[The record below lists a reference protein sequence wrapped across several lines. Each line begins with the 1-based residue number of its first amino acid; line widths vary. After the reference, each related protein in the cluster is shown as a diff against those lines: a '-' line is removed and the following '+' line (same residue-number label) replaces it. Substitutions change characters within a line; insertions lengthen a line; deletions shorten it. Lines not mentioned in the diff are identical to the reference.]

1 MTAKPPHPKVVVA
14 LPLAKRL
21 LDQLAE
27 CDVTFL
33 PGGRAEEAAFQ
44 HAVADA
50 DGLLVSSN
58 VMVDG
63 DVMVSAPR
71 LRVISTMSVGLDHI
85 DLEVAHRRE
94 IAVTITPVLSDAV
107 ADLAMMLMTM
117 LSRRILDGMRAV
129 TAGRWSEV
137 PLGGDLADKRLF
149 IVGFGRIGQALAT
162 RARAARMR
170 VLYLDWRRDLPVMD
184 GVDRVSN
191 LVAGLRDAD
200 FVSLH
205 VDLNAETRHLIGADA
220 FVLMKPSAF
229 LVNTSRGAVVDQAAL
244 ARALA
249 TQEIAGAA
257 LDVLE
262 DEPPDPDDPLLGL
275 PNVIVVPH
283 IGSATTETRDA
294 MAQTAVDNLLMV
306 LREEGS
312 PFLATPTG

>member
-1 MTAKPPHPKVVVA
+1 MVA
-14 LPLAKRL
+14 LPLAKQL
-21 LDQLAE
+21 LDRLAE
-27 CDVTFL
+27 CDITFL
-33 PGGRAEEAAFQ
+33 PGGRSDEAAFET
-44 HAVADA
+44 AVADA
-50 DGLLVSSN
+50 DGVLVSSN
-58 VMVDG
+58 VIVDREL
-63 DVMVSAPR
+63 MASAPR

-85 DLEVAHRRE
+85 DLDAARQRQIV
-94 IAVTITPVLSDAV
+94 VTITPVLSDAV
-107 ADLAMMLMTM
+107 ADLAMALMTM
-117 LSRRILDGMRAV
+117 LSRRILEGMRAV

-162 RARAARMR
+162 RARSARMR
-170 VLYLDWRRDLPVMD
+170 VSYMDWRRDLPAMEEVN
-184 GVDRVSN
+184 RVSDM
-191 LVAGLRDAD
+191 AEGLREAD

-205 VDLNAETRHLIGADA
+205 VDLNAETRHLMGADE

-244 ARALA
+244 ARAIA

-262 DEPPDPDDPLLGL
+262 EEPPDPDEPLLGA

-294 MAQTAVDNLLMV
+294 MAQCAVDNLVMV
-306 LREEGS
+306 LRNEGS
-312 PFLATPTG
+312 PFVVTHEE

>member
-1 MTAKPPHPKVVVA
+1 VTAAAPRPKVVVA
-14 LPLAKRL
+14 LPLAERL

-33 PGGRAEEAAFQ
+33 PAGRSDGAAFET
-44 HAVADA
+44 AVGEA
-50 DGLLVSSN
+50 DGLLVGST
-58 VMVDG
+58 VIVDR
-63 DVMVSAPR
+63 DLMASAPR

-85 DLEVAHRRE
+85 DLDAAHQRE
-94 IAVTITPVLSDAV
+94 IVVTITPVLSDAV
-107 ADLAMMLMTM
+107 ADLAMALMTM
-117 LSRRILDGMRAV
+117 LSRRVIEGMRAV
-129 TAGRWSEV
+129 TAGRWSGV
-137 PLGGDLADKRLF
+137 PLGGDLADKQLF

-170 VLYLDWRRDLPVMD
+170 VSHLDGRADLPVMD
-184 GVDRVSN
+184 GVDRVRN
-191 LVAGLRDAD
+191 LLEGLRDAD

-205 VDLNAETRHLIGADA
+205 VDLNAETRHLMGAEA
-220 FVLMKPSAF
+220 FALMKPSAF

-249 TQEIAGAA
+249 THEIAGAA

-262 DEPPDPDDPLLGL
+262 EEPPDPDDPLLGA

-294 MAQTAVDNLLMV
+294 MARCAVDNLLMV
-306 LREEGS
+306 LRDEGS
-312 PFLATPTG
+312 PFVVTERE